1 MLLQVDLKEDIITT
15 LEINIYPV
23 DKHSETLLELY
34 PIKPANQV
42 LPEWYKKQ
50 KISKRGSLEYSN
62 LDYSN
67 MKKAK
72 QLYDLLLRRITQ
84 SAVKGIMS

>member
-1 MLLQVDLKEDIITT
+1 MLLQVNLKEDIITT

-23 DKHSETLLELY
+23 DEHSETLLELY

-50 KISKRGSLEYSN
+50 KISKRGSL
-62 LDYSN
+62 
-67 MKKAK
+67 
-72 QLYDLLLRRITQ
+72 
-84 SAVKGIMS
+84 